1 MFPEYQD
8 LFRQLAT
15 SDAYFYN
22 LVAKHIELDNRI
34 QKMESGFVPV
44 TSAEI
49 ETLKKKKLMIKDEIY
64 RFLRRA
70 DSK

>member
-1 MFPEYQD
+1 
-8 LFRQLAT
+8 
-15 SDAYFYN
+15 
-22 LVAKHIELDNRI
+22 
-34 QKMESGFVPV
+34 MESGFVPV